1 LFNVIIFFSSLLFSH
16 QAAGVHRKGI
26 SGGDLSPSSSSL
38 SSSSLPL
45 SSIVQKKF
53 ICVSNRIG
61 NNQQRTWM
69 QASHVIEEGHAI
81 PTWGAGRVRGE
92 EG

>member
-1 LFNVIIFFSSLLFSH
+1 M
-16 QAAGVHRKGI
+16 GWWKGNT
-26 SGGDLSPSSSSL
+26 SCRNPV
-38 SSSSLPL
+38 L

>member
-1 LFNVIIFFSSLLFSH
+1 VFIEKES
-16 QAAGVHRKGI
+16 AAVTCHHHRRRYRCRR
-26 SGGDLSPSSSSL
+26 SF
-38 SSSSLPL
+38 
-45 SSIVQKKF
+45 KKNSF
-53 ICVSNRIG
+53 CVSNRIG